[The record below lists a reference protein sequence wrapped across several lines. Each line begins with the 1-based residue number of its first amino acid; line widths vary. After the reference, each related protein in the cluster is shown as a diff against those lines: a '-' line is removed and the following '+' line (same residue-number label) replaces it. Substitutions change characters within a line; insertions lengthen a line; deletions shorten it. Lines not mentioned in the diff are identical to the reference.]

1 MQNKFTVAEIGALI
15 APRVY
20 ICAMGMEDE
29 LFDYKVTEEICEE
42 TRAYYSE
49 FGADESLKTVIYPLN
64 HVFDTED
71 TEIDLLL
78 ENL

>member
-20 ICAMGMEDE
+20 ICAMGVEDE

-42 TRAYYSE
+42 TGAYYSE
-49 FGADESLKTVIYPLN
+49 FGADESLKKVIYPLN